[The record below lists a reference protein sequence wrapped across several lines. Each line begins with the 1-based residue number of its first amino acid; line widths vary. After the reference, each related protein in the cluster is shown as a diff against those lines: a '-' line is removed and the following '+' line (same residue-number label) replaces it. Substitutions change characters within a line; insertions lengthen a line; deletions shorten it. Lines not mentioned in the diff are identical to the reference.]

1 MYQDVVYQAVLRL
14 DSYRWRTLY
23 IESVEGKAFAV
34 LLSLGDYPVSALTG
48 VELPIEGLL
57 E

>member
-1 MYQDVVYQAVLRL
+1 VYQAVLRL